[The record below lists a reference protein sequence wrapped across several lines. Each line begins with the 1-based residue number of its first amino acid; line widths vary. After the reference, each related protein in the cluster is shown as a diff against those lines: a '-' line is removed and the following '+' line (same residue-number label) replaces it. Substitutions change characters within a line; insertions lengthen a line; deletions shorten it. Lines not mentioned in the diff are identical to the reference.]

1 MLLKR
6 IGITGD
12 NCVEILIHL
21 GINTVELE
29 EKYYKA
35 LVKEGD
41 KVTKGQ
47 PLLECDLVGI
57 RNAGYNTVTPVIITN
72 SDEYEE
78 IELTAYGD
86 VEKTNVIMKIR

>member
-1 MLLKR
+1 M
-6 IGITGD
+6 
-12 NCVEILIHL
+12 
-21 GINTVELE
+21 
-29 EKYYKA
+29 YYKA